1 MAVMIKLP
9 RLSAFAVLTISS
21 ALFAGSAQA
30 QQSQIKVGTL
40 TCSGAGGVGLI
51 ITSQKTFACTFSSS
65 SGGKRERYAAKI
77 TKYGLDVGIT
87 GPTTIVWAVLAP
99 SVPKRRGALAGNY
112 VGASADASIGLG
124 GGANALVGGSQNT
137 FTLQPLS
144 LQGQTGINLAVGVS
158 GLQLR

>member
-1 MAVMIKLP
+1 MIKLTH
-9 RLSAFAVLTISS
+9 LSAVAVLTISS
-21 ALFAGSAQA
+21 ALSAGSAQA
-30 QQSQIKVGTL
+30 QQTQLKVGTL

-51 ITSQKTFACTFSSS
+51 VTSQKSFACNFSSS
-65 SGGKRERYAAKI
+65 SGGKRERYDAKI
-77 TKYGLDVGIT
+77 TKYGLDVGVT